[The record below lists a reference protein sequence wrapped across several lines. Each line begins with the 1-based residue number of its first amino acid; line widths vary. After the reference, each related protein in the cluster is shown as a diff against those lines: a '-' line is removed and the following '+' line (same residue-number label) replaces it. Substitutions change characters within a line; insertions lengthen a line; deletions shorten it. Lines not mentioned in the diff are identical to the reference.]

1 MEEITRIDIL
11 SFIVAVLGLLTTI
24 LIGWQIYQIV
34 CVDKI
39 VKRKTDE
46 LEVKI
51 KEETARW
58 NLKSLSY
65 AVSNSYYTKCYD
77 NAIMLLSFVPEH
89 IEYGR
94 LQNDAIVINEQI
106 RNINKVLDEI
116 DSEGFK
122 LSEES
127 FEMFVKAF
135 SKLELFDCVVNRI
148 KSVHKVDGV

>member
-1 MEEITRIDIL
+1 MCELARIDIL
-11 SFIVAVLGLLTTI
+11 SFTVAVLGLLTTV

-77 NAIMLLSFVPEH
+77 NAIMFLSFVPEH

-106 RNINKVLDEI
+106 RNINKVLDEVG
-116 DSEGFK
+116 SEGFK